1 MEKEIWKDIPEYEGL
16 YQVSNLGRVKSLPK
30 KWFTGIGNIE
40 ISHNGLILKPHF
52 CGPNK
57 DYLFVNLRKNKQS
70 KPCKIHQLVAIAFLN
85 HKPCGHKLIVDHINN
100 IPLDNRLENLQIIT
114 QRVNRSKDQKG
125 KSKYTGVVWNKVSNM
140 WHSQIYINKKNK
152 SLGCFK
158 TEYEAHLAYQEA
170 LKKYN
175 LV

>member
-1 MEKEIWKDIPEYEGL
+1 MQPIEIWKDIPEYKGI

-70 KPCKIHQLVAIAFLN
+70 KPCKIHHKHQIPNNKLRRFL
-85 HKPCGHKLIVDHINN
+85 
-100 IPLDNRLENLQIIT
+100 T
-114 QRVNRSKDQKG
+114 S
-125 KSKYTGVVWNKVSNM
+125 SFFM
-140 WHSQIYINKKNK
+140 M
-152 SLGCFK
+152 
-158 TEYEAHLAYQEA
+158 
-170 LKKYN
+170 
-175 LV
+175 